1 MRIQQ
6 NGHKYMCI
14 CIVESI
20 EVWGI
25 PGSTPKPEVGL
36 PNWIA
41 SWQTCGV
48 WKIREPE
55 YTCSWLLFQ

>member
-1 MRIQQ
+1 
-6 NGHKYMCI
+6 MCI